1 MPLFAYSCN
10 LKCSLQGH
18 WRSGKGWK
26 AASPVVISYCRMKIM
41 NPAMLVESVVRQC
54 CRLGQHNHIITAA
67 LPTSL
72 PAFPPLISITC
83 LWSRQGR
90 SAPTKKNCKQEKSPV
105 RGRQAAKWQLWPMN
119 LAFDSILIRF
129 PDALHQSHLESL
141 ISRIPGLLS
150 QV

>member
-1 MPLFAYSCN
+1 MSWLRDRRLERRGEILFLRERVTCHSVYSCN

-26 AASPVVISYCRMKIM
+26 AASPIVISYCRMKIM

-72 PAFPPLISITC
+72 PAFPLLISITC
-83 LWSRQGR
+83 LWNRQGR

-105 RGRQAAKWQLWPMN
+105 QGHQAAK
-119 LAFDSILIRF
+119 
-129 PDALHQSHLESL
+129 
-141 ISRIPGLLS
+141 
-150 QV
+150 

>member
-10 LKCSLQGH
+10 LKCSLQEH

-26 AASPVVISYCRMKIM
+26 AASHIVIYCRRVKIM
-41 NPAMLVESVVRQC
+41 NPAMLVESIVRQC

-72 PAFPPLISITC
+72 PAFPPLISTTR

-90 SAPTKKNCKQEKSPV
+90 SVPTKKNCKQEKSPV
-105 RGRQAAKWQLWPMN
+105 QGRQAAKWQVWPMN

-141 ISRIPGLLS
+141 LSRIPGLLS

>member
-1 MPLFAYSCN
+1 MSWLRDRRLERRGEILFLRERVTCHSVYSCN

-72 PAFPPLISITC
+72 PAFPLLISITC
-83 LWSRQGR
+83 LWNRQGR

-105 RGRQAAKWQLWPMN
+105 QGHQAAK
-119 LAFDSILIRF
+119 
-129 PDALHQSHLESL
+129 
-141 ISRIPGLLS
+141 
-150 QV
+150 